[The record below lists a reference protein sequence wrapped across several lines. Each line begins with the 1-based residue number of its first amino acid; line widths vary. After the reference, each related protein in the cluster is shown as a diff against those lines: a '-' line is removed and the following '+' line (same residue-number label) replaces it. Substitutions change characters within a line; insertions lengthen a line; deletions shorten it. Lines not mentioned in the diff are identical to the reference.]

1 MILLED
7 VAHARDRSTFDLKAR
22 GRRKGDHCFAHRAVD
37 PQTYLT
43 ATLTAIV
50 NSHKQ
55 SRIDEQLPWKEITDF
70 DFDDRPLKMRWNWR
84 HIARNMLRQI
94 TYTL

>member
-1 MILLED
+1 MD
-7 VAHARDRSTFDLKAR
+7 
-22 GRRKGDHCFAHRAVD
+22 
-37 PQTYLT
+37 
-43 ATLTAIV
+43 

-70 DFDDRPLKMRWNWR
+70 DFDDRPLKMRWNWQ
-84 HIARNMLRQI
+84 HIARKMLRQI